1 MLAFHCGAQGYRKS
15 GLLYICGMR
24 CSATC
29 SPLNYGIMSFARLH
43 PLLNVFVQ
51 LMLFRQRPDI
61 LPASVFL
68 FAVLLV
74 MNLIIG
80 VGSFL
85 IDFDLLQSLLRTV
98 VDVAFSLAFIYLL
111 LLAANKINRS
121 LQTMIAMLGVSAIL
135 NVLSFPLLLLL
146 PEVRTTIGPVGF
158 MLYGLFFWHIA
169 IMGHIFRH
177 AISVNLPTG
186 LLIAFSYVLIAISV
200 FYSLFPVQ

>member
-15 GLLYICGMR
+15 GLLYICGIG
-24 CSATC
+24 CPGTC
-29 SPLNYGIMSFARLH
+29 SPLNYGTMSFARLH
-43 PLLNVFVQ
+43 PLLNVFLQ
-51 LMLFRQRPDI
+51 MMLFRQRPDI
-61 LPASVFL
+61 LPASIFL
-68 FAVLLV
+68 FAILLV
-74 MNLIIG
+74 VNLFVG

-98 VDVAFSLAFIYLL
+98 VDMAFSLAFIYLL
-111 LLAANKINRS
+111 LLAVNKMNRS

-135 NVLSFPLLLLL
+135 NVLSLPLLLLL
-146 PEVRTTIGPVGF
+146 PEAKIATGPVGF

-169 IMGHIFRH
+169 VMGHIFRH
-177 AISVNLPTG
+177 ALSVNLPTG

>member
-1 MLAFHCGAQGYRKS
+1 
-15 GLLYICGMR
+15 
-24 CSATC
+24 
-29 SPLNYGIMSFARLH
+29 MSFARLH

-51 LMLFRQRPDI
+51 MMLFRQRPDI

-98 VDVAFSLAFIYLL
+98 VDMAFSLAFIYLL

-158 MLYGLFFWHIA
+158 ILYGLFFWHIA

>member
-1 MLAFHCGAQGYRKS
+1 MFVL
-15 GLLYICGMR
+15 
-24 CSATC
+24 CS
-29 SPLNYGIMSFARLH
+29 LI
-43 PLLNVFVQ
+43 
-51 LMLFRQRPDI
+51 
-61 LPASVFL
+61 
-68 FAVLLV
+68 AVLLV

-98 VDVAFSLAFIYLL
+98 VDMAFSLAFIYLL